1 MNYLLKKLLLTLLLP
16 LGLFAHSYSFAKHQ
30 DFYIAKE
37 NGNDY
42 EIFSFTVDKNKFL
55 TQQDNGHLL
64 LWDLNRGLPIKD
76 FGDLGSVYSVKKSKD
91 NRYMLIHSVSND
103 YNDSLKF
110 LDTKTEEILNIASK
124 SQIEGSSYLTD
135 LSEDGNYFIFTEGD
149 CNQNIIKVWDI
160 EKKKLIKT
168 FHTHATDLFYIK
180 ISPKNNFILTIARKG
195 YLNLWSMQ
203 GKKIFKF
210 KLDKERGNDPQI
222 SSDEKYLLIGK
233 KLFDVEKR
241 KIIKTFKANKIY
253 FTANK
258 NEIIYRDKDDNN
270 ITFWDINRSKVST
283 NLIDKEG
290 KIYHLKQL
298 ENRRYFEYSVD
309 ISLTNQ
315 YISKT
320 KIFDTKEH
328 KVFRDINNS
337 IKQYTFLDTKD
348 FMVFSDEKKIH
359 LFDLKKDK
367 NIKSFNIEKL
377 VHVYSTVIRQ
387 DGKYIASVIENTIVI
402 WDVEKDKLLY
412 HIFEENGLDFPLVFN
427 STGEYFIIFSDN
439 SLKIFDTKK
448 GFLLKTIKISNK
460 EFSSYDKLY
469 LTSNDK
475 YLFLIDDRETKIWN
489 FEKNELI
496 KSDFIMDEFSRK
508 MFTQKDK
515 YAITIV
521 DNRIKLYDMDNMEFA
536 MKEFILGNNGSWVVL
551 DYKNHTVNKETNG
564 NFIFKKIFISPL
576 LKYELKLI

>member
-16 LGLFAHSYSFAKHQ
+16 LGLFANSYSSAKHQ

-37 NGNDY
+37 NSNDY

-55 TQQDNGHLL
+55 TVQDDGHLL

-76 FGDLGSVYSVKKSKD
+76 FGDFGFVYPVKKSRD

-110 LDTKTEEILNIASK
+110 LDTKTEEIFTIASK
-124 SQIEGSSYLTD
+124 SQVEGSSYRTD
-135 LSEDGNYFIFTEGD
+135 LSKDGKYFIFTEGD

-168 FHTHATDLFYIK
+168 FHTHTTDLFYIK

-210 KLDKERGNDPQI
+210 KLDKERGNYPQI

-290 KIYHLKQL
+290 KIYHIKQL

-315 YISKT
+315 YIRKI

-337 IKQYTFLDTKD
+337 IKQYAFLDTKD
-348 FMVFSDEKKIH
+348 FMVFSDEKKFH
-359 LFDLKKDK
+359 LFDLKKNK
-367 NIKSFNIEKL
+367 NIKSFNIEKSVNISSAL
-377 VHVYSTVIRQ
+377 ISQ
-387 DGKYIASVIENTIVI
+387 DGKYIASVIENTIVM

-412 HIFEENGLDFPLVFN
+412 RIVEKNGLEFPLVFN

-448 GFLLKTIKISNK
+448 GSLLKTIKISNK
-460 EFSSYDKLY
+460 EFHSYDKLY

-496 KSDFIMDEFSRK
+496 KSDFMMDEYSNK

-515 YAITIV
+515 YVITIV